1 MRNKL
6 VIDEYGRAKIIQK
19 IWDADL
25 YPVTQETWCAGNV
38 YVGRY
43 STLPDAEQSYQY
55 MLEGW
60 LYYITN
66 GRRIYVEEAWDSVE
80 ELEREI
86 EDVYKQKNM

>member
-1 MRNKL
+1 
-6 VIDEYGRAKIIQK
+6 
-19 IWDADL
+19 
-25 YPVTQETWCAGNV
+25 
-38 YVGRY
+38 
-43 STLPDAEQSYQY
+43 